1 MALILN
7 INTAIS
13 PASVCLARDLKT
25 LSFAQSTHQKEHAS
39 WLHLAVKQI
48 IAEAGTNLKDTEAIA
63 VTAGP
68 GSYTGLRI
76 GLAAAKGLS
85 FSLKIP
91 LIAINLLEMMAQAI
105 GTEIADFYCPV
116 IDARRMEVFMA
127 VYGRNVDTIIAPC
140 AMIVKPDSFYS
151 LQERGKIIFI
161 GDGCDKIRKII
172 PGSNVE
178 FSDKEVTAMDMVE
191 LSANNFSEKRFADTA
206 YSEPFYLKEFY
217 SDTH

>member
-1 MALILN
+1 MAN
-7 INTAIS
+7 
-13 PASVCLARDLKT
+13 
-25 LSFAQSTHQKEHAS
+25 
-39 WLHLAVKQI
+39 
-48 IAEAGTNLKDTEAIA
+48 
-63 VTAGP
+63 
-68 GSYTGLRI
+68 
-76 GLAAAKGLS
+76 
-85 FSLKIP
+85 
-91 LIAINLLEMMAQAI
+91 AI
-105 GTEIADFYCPV
+105 GTEVADFYCPV

-127 VYGRNVDTIIAPC
+127 VYGRNMDTIIAPC

>member
-1 MALILN
+1 MAFILN
-7 INTAIS
+7 INTAIN
-13 PASVCLARDLKT
+13 PASVCLARDSQT

-48 IAEAGTNLKDTEAIA
+48 IADAGISFKDTEAIA

-85 FSLKIP
+85 FALDIP

-105 GTEIADFYCPV
+105 KSEVADFYCPV
-116 IDARRMEVFMA
+116 VDARRMEVFMA
-127 VYGRNVDTIIAPC
+127 VYGRNMEAIIAPC

-151 LQERGKIIFI
+151 LQEKGKIIFV
-161 GDGCDKIRKII
+161 GDGCEKIKQII
-172 PGSNVE
+172 PPSNAI

-191 LSANNFSEKRFADTA
+191 LSANNLREKRFADIA

-217 SDTH
+217 STAR

>member
-1 MALILN
+1 MAFILN
-7 INTAIS
+7 INTAIN
-13 PASVCLARDLKT
+13 PASVCLARDSQT

-48 IAEAGTNLKDTEAIA
+48 IADAGIDFKDTEAIA

-85 FSLKIP
+85 FALDIP
-91 LIAINLLEMMAQAI
+91 LIAINLLEIMAQAI
-105 GTEIADFYCPV
+105 KSEVADFFCPV
-116 IDARRMEVFMA
+116 VDARRMEVFMA
-127 VYGRNVDTIIAPC
+127 VYGRDMEAIIAPC
-140 AMIVKPDSFYS
+140 AMIVKPDSFDS
-151 LQERGKIIFI
+151 LQKRGKIIFV

-172 PGSNVE
+172 PPSNAI
-178 FSDKEVTAMDMVE
+178 FSDKAVTARDMVE
-191 LSANNFSEKRFADTA
+191 ISSNNFREKRFADIA

-217 SDTH
+217 STAR

>member
-1 MALILN
+1 MAFILN
-7 INTAIS
+7 INTAIN
-13 PASVCLARDLKT
+13 PASVCLARDSQT

-48 IAEAGTNLKDTEAIA
+48 IADAGTNLKDTEAIA

-85 FSLKIP
+85 FALDIP
-91 LIAINLLEMMAQAI
+91 LIVINLLEMMAQAI
-105 GTEIADFYCPV
+105 TTEIADFYCPV
-116 IDARRMEVFMA
+116 VDARRMEVFMA
-127 VYGRNVDTIIAPC
+127 VYGRNMDTIISPC

-151 LQERGKIIFI
+151 LQERGKIIFV
-161 GDGCDKIRKII
+161 GDGCDKIKKII
-172 PGSNVE
+172 PASNVI
-178 FSDKEVTAMDMVE
+178 FTDKEVTAMDMVE
-191 LSANNFSEKRFADTA
+191 LSANNFREKRFADIA

-217 SDTH
+217 STAH